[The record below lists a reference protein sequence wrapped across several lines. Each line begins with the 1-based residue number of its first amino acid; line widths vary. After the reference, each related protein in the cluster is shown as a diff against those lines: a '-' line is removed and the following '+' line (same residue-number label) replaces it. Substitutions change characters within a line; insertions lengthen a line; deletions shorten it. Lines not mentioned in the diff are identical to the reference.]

1 VIVESFIIN
10 LIIDLEQFALI
21 TKFCDRFLCENSL
34 MKMLL
39 VHLVLVYR
47 ECWLLQL
54 QLLMELLM
62 QLENCSNWDNI
73 CVQWLERNVFLLKWN
88 HIPVIFSAKQE
99 ELNAFFYFDLIRNF
113 VIRSSIKQNFHLNKR
128 FHSRM
133 FNLNNF
139 KRKQTKF
146 WIILFKY

>member
-1 VIVESFIIN
+1 LLNRLLLIWLYWFRASCIN
-10 LIIDLEQFALI
+10 NEIL
-21 TKFCDRFLCENSL
+21 RSFLCENSL

-39 VHLVLVYR
+39 MHLVLVYR

-62 QLENCSNWDNI
+62 QLENCSDCDNN
-73 CVQWLERNVFLLKWN
+73 CVQWLGRNVFLLKWN
-88 HIPVIFSAKQE
+88 HVPVIFSAKQE
-99 ELNAFFYFDLIRNF
+99 RFNVFFYFDLIRNF
-113 VIRSSIKQNFHLNKR
+113 IIRSSIRQNFHLNKR
-128 FHSRM
+128 FYSRI